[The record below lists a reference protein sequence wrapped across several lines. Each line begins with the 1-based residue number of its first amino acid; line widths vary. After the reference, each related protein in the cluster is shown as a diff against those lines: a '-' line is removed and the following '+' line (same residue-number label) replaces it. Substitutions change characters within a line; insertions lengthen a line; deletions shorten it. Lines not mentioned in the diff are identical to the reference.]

1 MLCIKIYIY
10 NDTQDE
16 NAKRLDGEILNG
28 FQEYKLTMDPGNCSH
43 YVFNINEYQKYIN
56 IHPAP
61 NSEDRNVGNC
71 HFGKQGAL
79 TVKVRQ

>member
-1 MLCIKIYIY
+1 M
-10 NDTQDE
+10 
-16 NAKRLDGEILNG
+16 
-28 FQEYKLTMDPGNCSH
+28 MDPGNCSH
-43 YVFNINEYQKYIN
+43 YVFNIDENQKYIN

-79 TVKVRQ
+79 TVKVR